1 MDKPK
6 GITNSVIYTD
16 ANWGPQDASSA
27 KPGDSSITCD
37 GVRSLLGHIITRM
50 GGPLLWDCV
59 REKKSSRSVCESE
72 ICSVDEGCKSE
83 LQYLKEATEPT
94 PLFNDNRG
102 CCDWS
107 YGVNISK
114 RLRHFNIREVAVRD
128 DVKAGDITVTRF
140 TGPGKV
146 NIADLFTKEIRD
158 SAHFREMAFRLISP
172 RDLGGCQSYTHK
184 TVRSAPSITKP
195 SPITPLLNNEYTAP
209 IRAPLLAIG

>member
-1 MDKPK
+1 M
-6 GITNSVIYTD
+6 IYTD

-27 KPGDSSITCD
+27 KPGDSITCD
-37 GVRSLLGHIITRM
+37 EVRSLLGHIITRM

-72 ICSVDEGCKSE
+72 ICSVDEGCKSG
-83 LQYLKEATEPT
+83 LQVRHISQDLDLDEVKKPT

-128 DVKAGDITVTRF
+128 DVKAGDISVTHL
-140 TGPGKV
+140 PGRV

-158 SAHFREMAFRLISP
+158 AAHFREMAFRLISP
-172 RDLGGCQSYTHK
+172 RDLGGCQSYAPK

-195 SPITPLLNNEYTAP
+195 TPFTPLLNTEYLAP
-209 IRAPLLAIG
+209 KCAPLLAIG